1 MKIAIM
7 GAGSV
12 GGYYGGILKKV
23 GLDVTLICRGKHREA
38 ITSRGL
44 ILKSHWGD
52 FNIMIPSEEDPKN
65 IGKVDL
71 IIFTPKLY
79 SNYIAIPQ
87 MEPLVHS
94 KTIIITIQ
102 NGVSSHKQL
111 SDYFGID
118 KVIPAATYI
127 ESEILEPGVIQQKG
141 PTAIIEIGEINR
153 EHSDRLNKIHSL
165 LTSKYLKILIS
176 EDIIL
181 SLWNK
186 MISIGSVGTIM
197 TSFRSSFIEVMK
209 LQNGEEI
216 LRGTMREIFNVGRSI
231 GVNLDENI
239 IEEKINDLKKE
250 GDAITASL
258 QTDFTNNKPLEI
270 DFILGY
276 VVNLAKEKG
285 IDCPYSTT
293 LVASLDRYKKGT
305 VNEQNP

>member
-52 FNIMIPSEEDPKN
+52 FNITIPSEEDPKN

-102 NGVSSHKQL
+102 NGVSSHEQL

-141 PTAIIEIGEINR
+141 PTAVIEIGEVNK
-153 EHSDRLNKIHSL
+153 EHSDRLNKIQSL
-165 LTSKYLKILIS
+165 LTSKYLKIIIS

-276 VVNLAKEKG
+276 VVNLAKQKG
-285 IDCPYSTT
+285 INCPYSTT
-293 LVASLDRYKKGT
+293 LVASLDRYMKGS

>member
-23 GLDVTLICRGKHREA
+23 GLDVTLICRGTHREA

-87 MEPLVHS
+87 MEPMIHS

-102 NGVSSHKQL
+102 NGVSSHNQL

-118 KVIPAATYI
+118 KVIPAATDI

-186 MISIGSVGTIM
+186 MISIG
-197 TSFRSSFIEVMK
+197 
-209 LQNGEEI
+209 
-216 LRGTMREIFNVGRSI
+216 
-231 GVNLDENI
+231 
-239 IEEKINDLKKE
+239 
-250 GDAITASL
+250 
-258 QTDFTNNKPLEI
+258 
-270 DFILGY
+270 
-276 VVNLAKEKG
+276 
-285 IDCPYSTT
+285 
-293 LVASLDRYKKGT
+293 
-305 VNEQNP
+305 

>member
-1 MKIAIM
+1 MKIVIM

-12 GGYYGGILKKV
+12 GGYYGGILKKE
-23 GLDVTLICRGKHREA
+23 GLDVTLVCRGTHREA
-38 ITSRGL
+38 ISSRGL
-44 ILKSHWGD
+44 IIKSHWGN
-52 FNIMIPSEEDPKN
+52 FNIMIPSEEDPNN

-87 MEPLVHS
+87 MEPLIHS
-94 KTIIITIQ
+94 KTTIITIQ

-141 PTAIIEIGEINR
+141 PTAIIEIGEINK
-153 EHSDRLNKIHSL
+153 ENSDRLNKIYSL
-165 LTSKYLKILIS
+165 LSSKYLKIIIS

-197 TSFRSSFIEVMK
+197 TSFRSSFMEVME
-209 LQNGEEI
+209 LQNGEGI
-216 LRGTMREIFNVGRSI
+216 LRGTMREIYNVGKSI

-250 GDAITASL
+250 GDDITASL
-258 QTDFTNNKPLEI
+258 QTDFMNNKPLEI

-276 VVNLAKEKG
+276 VVDLAKEKG
-285 IDCPYSTT
+285 INCPYSTT

-305 VNEQNP
+305 INEKNP

>member
-1 MKIAIM
+1 MCIR
-7 GAGSV
+7 
-12 GGYYGGILKKV
+12 
-23 GLDVTLICRGKHREA
+23 DR
-38 ITSRGL
+38 
-44 ILKSHWGD
+44 
-52 FNIMIPSEEDPKN
+52 
-65 IGKVDL
+65 
-71 IIFTPKLY
+71 
-79 SNYIAIPQ
+79 
-87 MEPLVHS
+87 
-94 KTIIITIQ
+94 
-102 NGVSSHKQL
+102 
-111 SDYFGID
+111 
-118 KVIPAATYI
+118 TYI

-141 PTAIIEIGEINR
+141 PTAVIEIGEINK
-153 EHSDRLNKIHSL
+153 EHSDRLNKIQSL
-165 LTSKYLKILIS
+165 LTSKYLKIIIS

-285 IDCPYSTT
+285 INCPYSTT